1 MKLRKSPIASAIAL
15 ALVSA
20 SAPVYA
26 QQTGDAQ
33 DAQAQRV
40 PAGSKTAQDAANS
53 APSKATDGA
62 AAQPPLKDAGTRPSQ
77 SLANVLLAQAAPTPP
92 VNPAPAPVPLESLTV
107 TGIRASVERSLETK
121 RNADSVIEV
130 ITAEDVG
137 KLPDKNIA
145 DAVQRVPGVTISS
158 AAGGEGGFDEN
169 DRVSLRGTNPS
180 LTQTLVNGHSI
191 ASGDWFVLDQ
201 VGTVGRS
208 VSFSLLPSEL
218 VSQVIVRKSAT
229 ADLVEGGVAGAV
241 DIITRKP
248 LDFRKQFTGE
258 VSLQAVYAD
267 LPGKTD
273 PQVSGLINWKNDA
286 GTMGIMLQGFE
297 EKRHLRRDG
306 QELLGYDTISPTSH
320 LAQLHPDLAGAAYPT
335 LIGSSLF
342 EQVRERQGGLIDVE
356 IKPTTDL
363 TVDFSGFYSH
373 MQATNYNRNWMF
385 WGSHV
390 FANGS
395 GIL

>member
-1 MKLRKSPIASAIAL
+1 M
-15 ALVSA
+15 SA
-20 SAPVYA
+20 SVPVYA

-33 DAQAQRV
+33 NAQAQRA
-40 PAGSKTAQDAANS
+40 PAEARQRRTRRIPHHRKPPRT
-53 APSKATDGA
+53 
-62 AAQPPLKDAGTRPSQ
+62 AAQPPAKDAGTRQGQP
-77 SLANVLLAQAAPTPP
+77 LANVLLAQAAPTPP
-92 VNPAPAPVPLESLTV
+92 VNPRPARPCPSN
-107 TGIRASVERSLETK
+107 RSPSPAFARRSSVRSKTK
-121 RNADSVIEV
+121 RNADSVVEV
-130 ITAEDVG
+130 ITADDIG

-180 LTQTLVNGHSI
+180 LTQTLINGHSV

-201 VGTVGRS
+201 VRLVGRS

-248 LDFRKQFTGE
+248 LDFRKPLTRRS
-258 VSLQAVYAD
+258 VRCRRVYAD

-273 PQVSGLINWKNDA
+273 PQFSALINWKNDA
-286 GTMGIMLQGFE
+286 GTMGIMLQGFY

-306 QELLGYDTISPTSH
+306 QETLGYAHD
-320 LAQLHPDLAGAAYPT
+320 LAHQPARAPRIPDLANVAYPT

-342 EQVRERQGGLIDVE
+342 EQERERKGGLIDVA
-356 IKPTTDL
+356 
-363 TVDFSGFYSH
+363 G
-373 MQATNYNRNWMF
+373 QADDGPDARLQRRSTRT
-385 WGSHV
+385 
-390 FANGS
+390 
-395 GIL
+395 